1 MTPERMYVS
10 PADLREFATQIF
22 ERLGLPDGDAG
33 TVAACLV
40 SANLR
45 GLDSHGVSRIPIY
58 AKRLRLGLV
67 NPRPNLQV
75 SRTAPGAALVDGDN
89 GMGMVVG
96 TRAMAE
102 ALAIA
107 REVGLGLAGVRR
119 STHYGMA
126 ASYVLQAI
134 AAGQI
139 GFAFTNSSPGMAPYG
154 GSKPVL
160 GVNPLAVGV
169 PAGQRSPFV
178 LDMAMSIIA
187 RGKMRLAAMQGE
199 SIPEGLGL
207 DREGQPT
214 TDGMQVFGGGTV
226 LPFGEAKG
234 SGLAVW
240 MEIMAGVLTG
250 AAFAGEMRSLYED
263 FSGPQA
269 IGHLFLAIRPD
280 LFMSRE
286 EFARR
291 MDTML
296 ERFKD
301 AEPVPGVDEVFMPGE
316 PEERQASRRACT
328 GIPMAPEIVALL
340 RREAEELGVPFPAAS
355 PTPLAL

>member
-1 MTPERMYVS
+1 VTRERMYVS

-33 TVAACLV
+33 TV
-40 SANLR
+40 
-45 GLDSHGVSRIPIY
+45 
-58 AKRLRLGLV
+58 
-67 NPRPNLQV
+67 
-75 SRTAPGAALVDGDN
+75 
-89 GMGMVVG
+89 
-96 TRAMAE
+96 
-102 ALAIA
+102 
-107 REVGLGLAGVRR
+107 
-119 STHYGMA
+119 A

-169 PAGQRSPFV
+169 PAGHRSPFV

-234 SGLAVW
+234 SRLAVW
-240 MEIMAGVLTG
+240 MRCSCPASPRI
-250 AAFAGEMRSLYED
+250 
-263 FSGPQA
+263 
-269 IGHLFLAIRPD
+269 
-280 LFMSRE
+280 
-286 EFARR
+286 
-291 MDTML
+291 
-296 ERFKD
+296 
-301 AEPVPGVDEVFMPGE
+301 GVDKRMGRVLVGAQNP
-316 PEERQASRRACT
+316 PR
-328 GIPMAPEIVALL
+328 
-340 RREAEELGVPFPAAS
+340 
-355 PTPLAL
+355 